1 MSNTFE
7 KLSAILHKDYAV
19 APELLSM
26 DSTLEDLG
34 IDSLGQVELLFTVEE
49 VFALQL
55 PTEPVPMNSVGD
67 VVRYIDELRL
77 AHTQPGAHGL
87 ALAQG

>member
-1 MSNTFE
+1 MSTTFE

-49 VFALQL
+49 AFALQL
-55 PTEPVPMNSVGD
+55 PTDPVPMRSVGD
-67 VVRYIDELRL
+67 VVRYIDALR
-77 AHTQPGAHGL
+77 AAQ
-87 ALAQG
+87 ALPAAQGLELVQG